1 MKLFLNTYQIWT
13 SLLLLAMITACKS
26 EEVKQKSNTFS
37 IGIPSDPEKLH
48 PAFNPKSKAREIF
61 QNIFLPLSDYDP
73 ETLTLIPILVETI
86 PEGRFIDKETV
97 AYDIVIKENTTWS
110 DGSPLTAYDLT
121 FALKVMTHPQSQT
134 AAWKSFLSSIIDIK
148 IDPKSDKSLTVFC
161 ESSSMH
167 SQEVALTLYPF
178 QESRYDPDHYL
189 RAYSIKDWNIAA
201 DDAEAFGGITQITDV
216 ITAFNHPDTYR
227 KNISHAGRYKVND
240 WVSNQYISLVKVAN
254 HWADSDQTNPY
265 LHAGSDTI
273 LFKIIEDEN
282 SLATLLKSGGIDMTM
297 YLSPQQYLD
306 LSNDPNLGSN
316 FSFHRI
322 ETLKIAFLGLNNRDP
337 ELQDVAVRKALSH
350 SMNVGALL
358 EAEENGLGTEVSIL
372 VHPSKR
378 YYPHHLPPR
387 KYDIDKA
394 INLLETAG
402 WKDTN
407 GDGIRDKTI
416 DGKFEELVFD
426 FYMSGSQLTQTIALL
441 LQQAGEKVGFELN
454 VIQKNARAYIKDNVI
469 THHYEIAALSDS
481 YNEPDADPYIK
492 WHSESTT
499 QAGRNRSGFTTPELD
514 SIIALIRKENDS
526 DKREEHFKVFCEIL
540 YDGTPVIPLFAPV
553 NIIAVDNRYRGVCTS
568 KRPGYMANTFTLQ

>member
-1 MKLFLNTYQIWT
+1 MPKYRNLTPDELKSLEKDFIKYLIVNGIDAAEWAKIQDQDSTKAEEITELFSDVVFEKVLRQATYLRHQT
-13 SLLLLAMITACKS
+13 LDSLHCFHYQEKQAVMIGL
-26 EEVKQKSNTFS
+26 KSNNGEL
-37 IGIPSDPEKLH
+37 ILDINIP
-48 PAFNPKSKAREIF
+48 
-61 QNIFLPLSDYDP
+61 
-73 ETLTLIPILVETI
+73 
-86 PEGRFIDKETV
+86 
-97 AYDIVIKENTTWS
+97 
-110 DGSPLTAYDLT
+110 
-121 FALKVMTHPQSQT
+121 
-134 AAWKSFLSSIIDIK
+134 
-148 IDPKSDKSLTVFC
+148 
-161 ESSSMH
+161 
-167 SQEVALTLYPF
+167 
-178 QESRYDPDHYL
+178 
-189 RAYSIKDWNIAA
+189 
-201 DDAEAFGGITQITDV
+201 
-216 ITAFNHPDTYR
+216 
-227 KNISHAGRYKVND
+227 
-240 WVSNQYISLVKVAN
+240 
-254 HWADSDQTNPY
+254 
-265 LHAGSDTI
+265 
-273 LFKIIEDEN
+273 
-282 SLATLLKSGGIDMTM
+282 TLLKSGGIDMTM

-316 FSFHRI
+316 FSFHRV
-322 ETLKIAFLGLNNRDP
+322 ETLKIAFLSLNNRDP

-394 INLLETAG
+394 INLLESAG

-514 SIIALIRKENDS
+514 SIIAIIRKENDS